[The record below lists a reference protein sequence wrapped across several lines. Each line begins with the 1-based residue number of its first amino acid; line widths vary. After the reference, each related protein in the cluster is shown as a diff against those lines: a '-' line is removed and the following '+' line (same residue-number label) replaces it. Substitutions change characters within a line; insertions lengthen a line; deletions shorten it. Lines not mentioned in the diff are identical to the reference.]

1 MNSRRTL
8 PTLLAGFL
16 LAWLAGPPAL
26 AAPAA
31 QAAAAS
37 GLKVLRLA
45 SESQTGFDPARAG
58 DVRSLC
64 IPSHLFETLLE
75 FDPLARPVKLRPR
88 TAAAMPEPLADSD
101 FRSWTVRLRSGFFRG
116 NGARTADMWHAF
128 RAALAGFDASPTTA
142 AAVVDSANPTFRS
155 LRHWC
160 MAGRVR

>member
-8 PTLLAGFL
+8 PTLLAGFV

-58 DVRSLC
+58 DVRSLR
-64 IPSHLFETLLE
+64 IPSHIFETLLE
-75 FDPLARPVKLRPR
+75 FDPLARPVKL
-88 TAAAMPEPLADSD
+88 
-101 FRSWTVRLRSGFFRG
+101 
-116 NGARTADMWHAF
+116 GARTADMWHAF